1 MPCYG
6 KICIFAV
13 PNLLDTMS
21 LSQIE
26 YALVLSG
33 WVIALILGSILL
45 AIKTPEH
52 EHKIYYQRG
61 KNILAMAILLFGC
74 ELLFQWLIR
83 FFFVLKDPILS
94 VSIYLFTFCTATLM
108 LTLGVSTFFAPTKLE
123 KRHSVILFWILGAY
137 TILLAI
143 NYLLVPRSFQLTGIY
158 IACALLFILNCVT
171 TYMCYAVY
179 RKTINDLR
187 TYFSDV
193 LADLMRWML
202 GIGLSTLLFL
212 ISAPIVCLCPKI
224 VSIYQLALGIIVF
237 IYAFVSIINFSF
249 RYSTVATA
257 FNPGKEVASHVV
269 EEYSG
274 NDDNA
279 AQQHRSSL
287 SASLQEVMQDK
298 ELRWQRKGGY
308 RTSGI
313 TIEQAAHDMGTNRSY
328 LSRYL
333 NEVRHMTFYEWVA
346 QMRIHEAQQIMLQN
360 PDATIEQIAGQVGFN
375 AASTFSTTFKKIV
388 GISPVQ
394 WRSRQ

>member
-1 MPCYG
+1 
-6 KICIFAV
+6 
-13 PNLLDTMS
+13 
-21 LSQIE
+21 
-26 YALVLSG
+26 
-33 WVIALILGSILL
+33 
-45 AIKTPEH
+45 
-52 EHKIYYQRG
+52 
-61 KNILAMAILLFGC
+61 
-74 ELLFQWLIR
+74 
-83 FFFVLKDPILS
+83 
-94 VSIYLFTFCTATLM
+94 M
-108 LTLGVSTFFAPTKLE
+108 LTLGVSTFFAPTKVE

-143 NYLLVPRSFQLTGIY
+143 NYLLVPRSLQLIGIY
-158 IACALLFILNCVT
+158 IACALLFILNCLT
-171 TYMCYAVY
+171 TYMGYAVY

-224 VSIYQLALGIIVF
+224 VGIYQLALGIIVI
-237 IYAFVSIINFSF
+237 IYAFVSIVNFSF
-249 RYSTVATA
+249 RYNTVATA
-257 FNPGKEVASHVV
+257 FNTGKEEASQVV
-269 EEYSG
+269 EAYSS
-274 NDDNA
+274 NDGA
-279 AQQHRSSL
+279 SQQQHSSL

-360 PDATIEQIAGQVGFN
+360 PDATIEQIAGQVGFT

-388 GISPVQ
+388 GISPAK